1 MPIQVQCPGCGRQFQ
16 AADGLAGKR
25 AKCPQCSA
33 AISVPGAQEAAWYV
47 QTGDGR
53 QHGPMTQARVE
64 RLVSEGRLNCFC
76 RLRHETWSDWK
87 WAEDLFPQLS
97 QTDES
102 ASPGDDARQDAAAP
116 QDTAPSQPT
125 DARQDTVVEPPAAAP
140 SGESAAARPR
150 VTTCPDC
157 GNTVSM
163 RASRC
168 PHCGCP
174 AAAFADRDLAVQAA
188 ATGGRSA
195 GPGERAASTADAL
208 AEFGLDQEP
217 AVPGRKRRVVVI
229 VGSAVVLLV
238 LAVVGIELALRLW
251 KGQSPVSQEPSEPPA
266 PVEAPPVAPEPP
278 AASPEEMQA
287 AFEQA
292 AAEVAKRLDG
302 EFHTAYTAKSLI
314 DQTKVSAELMQA
326 LAQGNLDAIPDSLP
340 ADAAPQTATPYQSL
354 YDSLYAEC
362 LTYLQKNV
370 PREEFSQQAV
380 SDAARRW
387 EEGKRAVFEKELT
400 EELEKYL
407 RPQPPP
413 SAATR

>member
-16 AADGLAGKR
+16 AADELAGKR

-33 AISVPGAQEAAWYV
+33 AISVPAAQEAAWYV

-64 RLVSEGRLNCFC
+64 RLVAEGRLNCFC

-97 QTDES
+97 QTEES
-102 ASPGDDARQDAAAP
+102 ASAGEDARQDAPAP
-116 QDTAPSQPT
+116 QEIAPPPPAG
-125 DARQDTVVEPPAAAP
+125 ARQDTAVEPPAAAP
-140 SGESAAARPR
+140 SGESAASRPR
-150 VTTCPDC
+150 VTTCPDG

-174 AAAFADRDLAVQAA
+174 AGAFADRDLGVQAA
-188 ATGGRSA
+188 ASGGQSA
-195 GPGERAASTADAL
+195 GPGDGATSTADAL

-217 AVPGRKRRVVVI
+217 TVPGRKRRIVVI

-238 LAVVGIELALRLW
+238 LAVAGIELASRLW
-251 KGQSPVSQEPSEPPA
+251 RRPVSQAPSEPPA
-266 PVEAPPVAPEPP
+266 PVEAPAVPP
-278 AASPEEMQA
+278 APPVASPEEIQA
-287 AFEQA
+287 AMQQA
-292 AAEVAKRLDG
+292 ASEAAKRLDG

-314 DQTKVSAELMQA
+314 DQTKASAELMQA

-340 ADAAPQTATPYQSL
+340 ADAAPQNATPYQSL

-362 LTYLQKNV
+362 LAYLQKNV
-370 PREEFSQQAV
+370 SREQFSQQAV
-380 SDAARRW
+380 MDAARRW
-387 EEGKRAVFEKELT
+387 EEAKRAVFEKELT
-400 EELEKYL
+400 EELEKQL

-413 SAATR
+413 SAAPK